1 MCLILRN
8 RGYHFGKFDV
18 YYPWNVMN
26 YLLELQRNPNAEIK
40 EIFETIVIKWFDDSD
55 KKWNR
60 NELFVAVWSGEAHKR
75 DDHTFA
81 EDNDQILC
89 YGIFFL
95 RNVAW

>member
-1 MCLILRN
+1 MCLILRK

-18 YYPWNVMN
+18 YYPWDVMN

-60 NELFVAVWSGEAHKR
+60 NELFDAVWSGDSEKLTSEMTTLLR
-75 DDHTFA
+75 KTMTRFFA
-81 EDNDQILC
+81 MV
-89 YGIFFL
+89 YFF
-95 RNVAW
+95 